1 MATKR
6 DSDRPY
12 VQLVVL
18 TNADTGR
25 RVGIS
30 AMWLTTFEETDTGT
44 VFKFTNGEKVTV
56 EENFRE
62 VTSAFERTSD
72 GDRCA
77 K

>member
-1 MATKR
+1 MASKR
-6 DSDRPY
+6 GDGDRPY

-18 TNADTGR
+18 TNADTGK

-30 AMWLTTFEETDTGT
+30 AMWLTTFEEPDAGT

-62 VTSAFERTSD
+62 VTAAFERTC
-72 GDRCA
+72 R
-77 K
+77 